1 MPDEP
6 SPNASCSQLPITVD
20 GLIAVEDHV
29 IDVLIQLVCLLFFDI
44 FTP

>member
-6 SPNASCSQLPITVD
+6 SPNASCSRLPITGD
-20 GLIAVEDHV
+20 GYIAVEDHV